1 MNNLKLLFV
10 CAIFW
15 SSSASAVFAAAAPQK
30 VVITPASFSEREGI
44 LIVAQNQGF
53 FRKHNLDV
61 QLVLMP
67 SAPVAFAA
75 LAAGE
80 SQFYF
85 GTTSGTSLGAVV
97 NGLDGVFVAGFIN
110 KLVGA
115 FAVGKDIK
123 TPNDLKGKSIG
134 VASLGGGNWMFTML
148 AFDHWGIEPKRDNIT
163 FRIIGNTGVR
173 AQSIASGIIAGSMLG
188 YTFATN
194 LRRDGYPILADVA
207 DLNIPFQDSALFTR
221 KSFLNQHPET
231 VENVLRALLDAIA
244 FIQDPGNKNAVLK
257 SLVQWLRLA
266 KTEDAVEGY
275 EFMRRMYTKRI
286 YPTIDGIR
294 NSIRVLS
301 TTNEKFRGLKAE
313 DLVDDRIV
321 RKLEKEGVLFFS
333 YATPVWVL
341 RASGC
346 AAKAC
351 YGTFTRHSLTG
362 FHYFVWLR
370 LRHGHTAFANRSGR
384 VPLDHY
390 ESCTGEL
397 SRDRACPAASA
408 RTSRRNNSGDRG

>member
-1 MNNLKLLFV
+1 VATLKLLIA
-10 CAIFW
+10 CALIW
-15 SSSASAVFAAAAPQK
+15 SSSGSIVFAAAAPQK

-67 SAPVAFAA
+67 SAPIAFAA
-75 LAAGE
+75 LTAGE

-115 FAVGKDIK
+115 FSVGKDIK

-173 AQSIASGIIAGSMLG
+173 AQSIAGGIIAGSMLG

-231 VENVLRALLDAIA
+231 VENVLRALIDAIA
-244 FIQDPGNKNAVLK
+244 FIQDPANKNAVLK

-286 YPTIDGIR
+286 YPTVDGIR
-294 NSIRVLS
+294 NAIRVLS

-321 RKLEKEGVLFFS
+321 RKLEKEG
-333 YATPVWVL
+333 
-341 RASGC
+341 
-346 AAKAC
+346 
-351 YGTFTRHSLTG
+351 
-362 FHYFVWLR
+362 
-370 LRHGHTAFANRSGR
+370 AF
-384 VPLDHY
+384 
-390 ESCTGEL
+390 
-397 SRDRACPAASA
+397 
-408 RTSRRNNSGDRG
+408 

>member
-1 MNNLKLLFV
+1 VATLTLLIAWV
-10 CAIFW
+10 LVW
-15 SSSASAVFAAAAPQK
+15 NSNASIVFAAAAPPK

-53 FRKHNLDV
+53 FRKHNVEV

-115 FAVGKDIK
+115 FSVGKDIK

-173 AQSIASGIIAGSMLG
+173 AQSIAGGIIAGSMLG

-231 VENVLRALLDAIA
+231 VENVLRAMIDAIA
-244 FIQDPGNKNAVLK
+244 FIQDPANKTAVLK
-257 SLVQWLRLA
+257 SLVQWLRLS

-294 NSIRVLS
+294 NAIRVLS
-301 TTNEKFRGLKAE
+301 ATNEKFRGLKAE
-313 DLVDDRIV
+313 DLVDDRVV
-321 RKLEKEGVLFFS
+321 RKLEKEG
-333 YATPVWVL
+333 
-341 RASGC
+341 
-346 AAKAC
+346 
-351 YGTFTRHSLTG
+351 
-362 FHYFVWLR
+362 
-370 LRHGHTAFANRSGR
+370 AF
-384 VPLDHY
+384 
-390 ESCTGEL
+390 
-397 SRDRACPAASA
+397 
-408 RTSRRNNSGDRG
+408 